1 MFNNFLIPPGF
12 KDEVTFNAYV
22 EHEYKNKI
30 IEYFK
35 VHGFDLVKTPLIE
48 FKNKQNDN
56 NFLIESKKRQDQL
69 KIRNDITP
77 QIIRIASSRLIKR
90 KRPLKLCYYG
100 EVIRKYGSMLRPE
113 RQFLQVGAETIGENN
128 IQADLEII
136 SIAYKA
142 LSLVGI
148 KNITIELSSKIF
160 LDKLFSKI
168 SNKSKLK
175 KFVIKPNRSG
185 SSFGI
190 RIIKNQK
197 EFDILISN
205 LEEFK
210 RKLNNHKEILIEEY
224 ISGREL
230 TVSTIKIDK
239 EIHAL
244 AVTEIKS
251 KNNFFDYKAK
261 YSKGYAKHILP
272 AKLNKINYAKCLKF
286 AINAHK
292 LLGCNSLARTD
303 FIFDT
308 KKNKIFFLETNTQP
322 GLTPISLL
330 PEQANYKNLSFSE
343 IIFILIKNLNY

>member
-1 MFNNFLIPPGF
+1 MSPKYYLLNINELNEKKLI
-12 KDEVTFNAYV
+12 TI
-22 EHEYKNKI
+22 KNK
-30 IEYFK
+30 
-35 VHGFDLVKTPLIE
+35 L
-48 FKNKQNDN
+48 N
-56 NFLIESKKRQDQL
+56 
-69 KIRNDITP
+69 
-77 QIIRIASSRLIKR
+77 
-90 KRPLKLCYYG
+90 
-100 EVIRKYGSMLRPE
+100 
-113 RQFLQVGAETIGENN
+113 
-128 IQADLEII
+128 
-136 SIAYKA
+136 
-142 LSLVGI
+142 
-148 KNITIELSSKIF
+148 
-160 LDKLFSKI
+160 
-168 SNKSKLK
+168 

-190 RIIKNQK
+190 KIIKNQK

-210 RKLNNHKEILIEEY
+210 KELNNHKEILIEEY

-230 TVSTIKIDK
+230 TVSTIKLDK
-239 EIHAL
+239 KIHAL

-286 AINAHK
+286 ATKAHK

-330 PEQANYKNLSFSE
+330 PEQANYKGLPFEE

>member
-1 MFNNFLIPPGF
+1 MSNKKILILEGGNNEEHDVSLVTSREIQKILNQNKLKFKTLIVNPKNFHKKIINYKNFLCINALHGPFGEDGQTQKILKINKIPF
-12 KDEVTFNAYV
+12 SHSNIKSSNLCFCKSAS
-22 EHEYKNKI
+22 KNKI
-30 IEYFK
+30 I
-35 VHGFDLVKTPLIE
+35 
-48 FKNKQNDN
+48 KNKLMSPKYYLLNINDLN
-56 NFLIESKKRQDQL
+56 EN
-69 KIRNDITP
+69 
-77 QIIRIASSRLIKR
+77 
-90 KRPLKLCYYG
+90 KL
-100 EVIRKYGSMLRPE
+100 
-113 RQFLQVGAETIGENN
+113 
-128 IQADLEII
+128 
-136 SIAYKA
+136 
-142 LSLVGI
+142 
-148 KNITIELSSKIF
+148 ITI
-160 LDKLFSKI
+160 
-168 SNKSKLK
+168 KSKLK

-190 RIIKNQK
+190 KIIKNQK

-224 ISGREL
+224 ISGKEL
-230 TVSTIKIDK
+230 TVSTIKLDK
-239 EIHAL
+239 KIHAL

-286 AINAHK
+286 ATKAHK

-330 PEQANYKNLSFSE
+330 PEQANYKGLPFSE

>member
-1 MFNNFLIPPGF
+1 MSNKKILILEGGNNEEHDVSLVTSREIQKILNQNKLKF
-12 KDEVTFNAYV
+12 KILRVNPKNFHKKIINYKNFVCINALHGPFG
-22 EHEYKNKI
+22 EDGQTQKILKKNKI
-30 IEYFK
+30 PFSHSNIKSSNLCFNKSASKKE
-35 VHGFDLVKTPLIE
+35 II
-48 FKNKQNDN
+48 KNKLMSPKFYLLNINDLN
-56 NFLIESKKRQDQL
+56 EKKL
-69 KIRNDITP
+69 
-77 QIIRIASSRLIKR
+77 
-90 KRPLKLCYYG
+90 
-100 EVIRKYGSMLRPE
+100 
-113 RQFLQVGAETIGENN
+113 
-128 IQADLEII
+128 
-136 SIAYKA
+136 
-142 LSLVGI
+142 
-148 KNITIELSSKIF
+148 ITI
-160 LDKLFSKI
+160 
-168 SNKSKLK
+168 KSKLK

-190 RIIKNQK
+190 KIIKNQK

-230 TVSTIKIDK
+230 TVSTIKLDK
-239 EIHAL
+239 KIHAL

-286 AINAHK
+286 ATKAHK

-330 PEQANYKNLSFSE
+330 PEQANYKGLPFSE

>member
-1 MFNNFLIPPGF
+1 MSNKKILILEGGNNEEHDVSLVTSREIQKILNQNKLKF
-12 KDEVTFNAYV
+12 KTLRVNPKNFHKKIINYKNFVCINALHGPFG
-22 EHEYKNKI
+22 EDGQTQKILKKNKI
-30 IEYFK
+30 PFSHSNIKSSNLCFNKSASKKE
-35 VHGFDLVKTPLIE
+35 II
-48 FKNKQNDN
+48 KNKLMSPKYYLLNINDLN
-56 NFLIESKKRQDQL
+56 EKKL
-69 KIRNDITP
+69 
-77 QIIRIASSRLIKR
+77 
-90 KRPLKLCYYG
+90 
-100 EVIRKYGSMLRPE
+100 
-113 RQFLQVGAETIGENN
+113 
-128 IQADLEII
+128 
-136 SIAYKA
+136 
-142 LSLVGI
+142 
-148 KNITIELSSKIF
+148 ITI
-160 LDKLFSKI
+160 
-168 SNKSKLK
+168 KSKLK

-190 RIIKNQK
+190 KIIKNQK

-230 TVSTIKIDK
+230 TVSTIKMEK

-272 AKLNKINYAKCLKF
+272 AKLNKINYTRCLKF
-286 AINAHK
+286 ATKAHK
-292 LLGCNSLARTD
+292 LLGCNSIARTD

-330 PEQANYKNLSFSE
+330 PEQANYKGLSFSE

>member
-1 MFNNFLIPPGF
+1 MSNKKILILEGGNNEEHDVSLVTSGEIQKILNQNKLKF
-12 KDEVTFNAYV
+12 KTLRVNPKNFHKKIINYKNFVCINALHGPFG
-22 EHEYKNKI
+22 EDGQTQKILKKNKI
-30 IEYFK
+30 PFSHSNIKSSNLCFNKSASKKE
-35 VHGFDLVKTPLIE
+35 II
-48 FKNKQNDN
+48 KNKLMSPKYYLLNINDLN
-56 NFLIESKKRQDQL
+56 EKKLI
-69 KIRNDITP
+69 T
-77 QIIRIASSRLIKR
+77 IKR
-90 KRPLKLCYYG
+90 
-100 EVIRKYGSMLRPE
+100 
-113 RQFLQVGAETIGENN
+113 
-128 IQADLEII
+128 
-136 SIAYKA
+136 
-142 LSLVGI
+142 
-148 KNITIELSSKIF
+148 
-160 LDKLFSKI
+160 
-168 SNKSKLK
+168 KLK

-190 RIIKNQK
+190 KIIKNQK

-224 ISGREL
+224 ISGKEL
-230 TVSTIKIDK
+230 TVSTIKLDK
-239 EIHAL
+239 KIHAL

-286 AINAHK
+286 ATKAHK
-292 LLGCNSLARTD
+292 ILDCNSLARTD

-322 GLTPISLL
+322 GLTPLSLL
-330 PEQANYKNLSFSE
+330 PEQANYKGLSFSE

>member
-1 MFNNFLIPPGF
+1 MSNKKILILEGGNNEEHDVSLVTSREIQKILNQNKLKF
-12 KDEVTFNAYV
+12 KILRVNPKNFHKKIINYKNFVCINALHGPFG
-22 EHEYKNKI
+22 EDGQTQKILKKNKI
-30 IEYFK
+30 PFSHSNIKSSNLCFNKSASKRE
-35 VHGFDLVKTPLIE
+35 II
-48 FKNKQNDN
+48 KNKLMSPKFYLLNINDLN
-56 NFLIESKKRQDQL
+56 EKKL
-69 KIRNDITP
+69 
-77 QIIRIASSRLIKR
+77 
-90 KRPLKLCYYG
+90 
-100 EVIRKYGSMLRPE
+100 V
-113 RQFLQVGAETIGENN
+113 TI
-128 IQADLEII
+128 
-136 SIAYKA
+136 
-142 LSLVGI
+142 
-148 KNITIELSSKIF
+148 
-160 LDKLFSKI
+160 
-168 SNKSKLK
+168 KSKLK

-190 RIIKNQK
+190 KIIKNQK
-197 EFDILISN
+197 ELDILISN

-210 RKLNNHKEILIEEY
+210 KELNNHKEILIEEY

-230 TVSTIKIDK
+230 TVSTIKLDK
-239 EIHAL
+239 KIHAL

-286 AINAHK
+286 ATKAHK

-330 PEQANYKNLSFSE
+330 PEQANYKGLTFSE
-343 IIFILIKNLNY
+343 IVFILIKNLNY

>member
-1 MFNNFLIPPGF
+1 VSNKKILILEGGNNEEHDVSLVTSREIQKILNQNKLKF
-12 KDEVTFNAYV
+12 KILRVNPKNFHKKIINYKNFVCINALHGPFG
-22 EHEYKNKI
+22 EDGQTQKILKKNKI
-30 IEYFK
+30 PFSHSNIKSSNLCFNKSASKRE
-35 VHGFDLVKTPLIE
+35 II
-48 FKNKQNDN
+48 KNKLMSPKFYLLNINDLN
-56 NFLIESKKRQDQL
+56 EKKL
-69 KIRNDITP
+69 
-77 QIIRIASSRLIKR
+77 
-90 KRPLKLCYYG
+90 
-100 EVIRKYGSMLRPE
+100 
-113 RQFLQVGAETIGENN
+113 
-128 IQADLEII
+128 
-136 SIAYKA
+136 
-142 LSLVGI
+142 
-148 KNITIELSSKIF
+148 ITI
-160 LDKLFSKI
+160 
-168 SNKSKLK
+168 KSKLK

-190 RIIKNQK
+190 KIIKNQK

-230 TVSTIKIDK
+230 TVSTIKMEK

-272 AKLNKINYAKCLKF
+272 AKLNKINYAKCLKL
-286 AINAHK
+286 ATKAHK

-330 PEQANYKNLSFSE
+330 PEQANYKGLPFSE
-343 IIFILIKNLNY
+343 VIFILIKNLNY

>member
-1 MFNNFLIPPGF
+1 VSNKKILILEGGNNEEHDVSLVTSREIQKILNQNKLKF
-12 KDEVTFNAYV
+12 KILRVNPKNFHKKIINYKNFVCINALHGPFG
-22 EHEYKNKI
+22 EDGQTQKILKKNKI
-30 IEYFK
+30 PFSHSNIKSSNLCFNKSASKKE
-35 VHGFDLVKTPLIE
+35 II
-48 FKNKQNDN
+48 KNKLMSPKYYLLNINDLN
-56 NFLIESKKRQDQL
+56 EKKL
-69 KIRNDITP
+69 
-77 QIIRIASSRLIKR
+77 
-90 KRPLKLCYYG
+90 
-100 EVIRKYGSMLRPE
+100 
-113 RQFLQVGAETIGENN
+113 
-128 IQADLEII
+128 
-136 SIAYKA
+136 
-142 LSLVGI
+142 
-148 KNITIELSSKIF
+148 ITI
-160 LDKLFSKI
+160 
-168 SNKSKLK
+168 KSKLK

-190 RIIKNQK
+190 KIIKNQK

-224 ISGREL
+224 ISGKEL
-230 TVSTIKIDK
+230 TVSTIKLDK
-239 EIHAL
+239 KIHAL

-286 AINAHK
+286 ATKAHK

-330 PEQANYKNLSFSE
+330 PEQANYKGLSFSE

>member
-1 MFNNFLIPPGF
+1 VSNKKILILEGGNNEEHDVSLVTSREIQKILNQNKLKF
-12 KDEVTFNAYV
+12 KTLRVNPKNFHKKIINYKNFVCINALHGPFG
-22 EHEYKNKI
+22 EDGQTQKILKKNKI
-30 IEYFK
+30 PFSHSNIKSSNLCFNKSASKKE
-35 VHGFDLVKTPLIE
+35 II
-48 FKNKQNDN
+48 KNKLMSPKFYLLNINDLN
-56 NFLIESKKRQDQL
+56 EKKL
-69 KIRNDITP
+69 
-77 QIIRIASSRLIKR
+77 
-90 KRPLKLCYYG
+90 
-100 EVIRKYGSMLRPE
+100 
-113 RQFLQVGAETIGENN
+113 
-128 IQADLEII
+128 
-136 SIAYKA
+136 
-142 LSLVGI
+142 
-148 KNITIELSSKIF
+148 ITI
-160 LDKLFSKI
+160 
-168 SNKSKLK
+168 KSKLK

-190 RIIKNQK
+190 KIIKNQK

-230 TVSTIKIDK
+230 TVSTIKMDK
-239 EIHAL
+239 KIHAL

-286 AINAHK
+286 ATKAHK

-330 PEQANYKNLSFSE
+330 PEQANYKGLSFSE

>member
-1 MFNNFLIPPGF
+1 MSNKKILILEGGNNEEHDVSLVTSREIQKILNQNKLKF
-12 KDEVTFNAYV
+12 KILRVNPKNFHKKIINYKNFVCINALHGPFG
-22 EHEYKNKI
+22 EDGQTQKILKKNKI
-30 IEYFK
+30 PFSHSNIKSSNLCFNKSASKKE
-35 VHGFDLVKTPLIE
+35 II
-48 FKNKQNDN
+48 KNKLMSPKYYLLNINDLN
-56 NFLIESKKRQDQL
+56 EKKL
-69 KIRNDITP
+69 
-77 QIIRIASSRLIKR
+77 
-90 KRPLKLCYYG
+90 
-100 EVIRKYGSMLRPE
+100 
-113 RQFLQVGAETIGENN
+113 
-128 IQADLEII
+128 
-136 SIAYKA
+136 
-142 LSLVGI
+142 
-148 KNITIELSSKIF
+148 ITI
-160 LDKLFSKI
+160 
-168 SNKSKLK
+168 KSKLK

-190 RIIKNQK
+190 KIIKNQK

-230 TVSTIKIDK
+230 TVSTIKMEK

-286 AINAHK
+286 ATKAHK

-330 PEQANYKNLSFSE
+330 PEQANYKGLSFSE

>member
-1 MFNNFLIPPGF
+1 MSNKKILILEGGNNEEHDVSLVTSREIQKILNQNKLKF
-12 KDEVTFNAYV
+12 KTLRVNPKNFHKKIINYKNFVCINALHGPFG
-22 EHEYKNKI
+22 EDGQIQKILKKNKI
-30 IEYFK
+30 PFSHSNIKSSNLCFNKSASKKE
-35 VHGFDLVKTPLIE
+35 II
-48 FKNKQNDN
+48 KNKLMSPKYYLLNINDLN
-56 NFLIESKKRQDQL
+56 EKKLI
-69 KIRNDITP
+69 T
-77 QIIRIASSRLIKR
+77 IKR
-90 KRPLKLCYYG
+90 
-100 EVIRKYGSMLRPE
+100 
-113 RQFLQVGAETIGENN
+113 
-128 IQADLEII
+128 
-136 SIAYKA
+136 
-142 LSLVGI
+142 
-148 KNITIELSSKIF
+148 
-160 LDKLFSKI
+160 
-168 SNKSKLK
+168 KLK

-190 RIIKNQK
+190 KIIKNQK

-210 RKLNNHKEILIEEY
+210 RTLNNHKEILIEEY

-230 TVSTIKIDK
+230 TVSTIKLDK
-239 EIHAL
+239 KIHAL

-286 AINAHK
+286 ATKAHK

-330 PEQANYKNLSFSE
+330 PEQANYKGLPFAE